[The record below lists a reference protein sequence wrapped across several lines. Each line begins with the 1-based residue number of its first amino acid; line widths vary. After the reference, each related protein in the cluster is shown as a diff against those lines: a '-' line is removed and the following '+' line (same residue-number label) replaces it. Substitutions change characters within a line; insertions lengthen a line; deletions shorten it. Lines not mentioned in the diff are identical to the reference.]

1 MMAAAFQV
9 PALVIIKH
17 AIPSGVAVG
26 ASLTEAFNRALACD
40 PAAAF
45 GGVIAVNRPVS
56 ADLAAAMTERK
67 LDVLFAPGY
76 EDGALEVL
84 QRKESLRILEDKER
98 RKARPGERDVRRVLG
113 GLLCRIATWSWTSAR
128 R

>member
-1 MMAAAFQV
+1 MLAAAFQV
-9 PALVIIKH
+9 PAVVIIKH

-26 ASLTEAFNRALACD
+26 ASLSEAFSQALACD

-67 LDVLFAPGY
+67 LDVLFAPGLRGRGTG
-76 EDGALEVL
+76 GAAA
-84 QRKESLRILEDKER
+84 Q
-98 RKARPGERDVRRVLG
+98 GEP
-113 GLLCRIATWSWTSAR
+113 AHP
-128 R
+128 